1 MSWRKPGV
9 FYCFWAQLCVCKR
22 RKFYSLSLLMVKKLW
37 VFTADTDLT
46 GWRISTLQQAAL
58 IHSEHHSIITCK
70 HVRSFRA
77 AASETLPPP
86 PRGLPASAAGLRCGV
101 SVRKQIK
108 HCPNIAARWLS
119 ERSEASGSQLSASV
133 RAEQDRLLQEDICWL
148 QGCSTGQ
155 DRCQSW
161 ELQVP
166 HTHTH
171 RGEHAT
177 EALRDKRER
186 VGLFLTLIQTVSSP
200 VFVTGGRSS

>member
-1 MSWRKPGV
+1 MSVHCRH
-9 FYCFWAQLCVCKR
+9 
-22 RKFYSLSLLMVKKLW
+22 
-37 VFTADTDLT
+37 TDLT
-46 GWRISTLQQAAL
+46 GWRIIYSSTSCINTFRASQ
-58 IHSEHHSIITCK
+58 HHHVIKTVSK

-155 DRCQSW
+155 DRCQGW